1 MEVTLRFTLPDESEE
16 LAMAQNGHAYVEAL
30 RMTAEHIFR
39 PARKHGYPQDRHQIA
54 EMVEKIGPDAEELIG
69 RLESLFYEILED
81 CGAKL

>member
-16 LAMAQNGHAYVEAL
+16 LAMAQNGRAYREAID
-30 RMTAEHIFR
+30 MVANNVFR

-54 EMVEKIGPDAEELIG
+54 EMIEKIGPDAEELIG